1 MADNAE
7 SHQLTDSHWNRLIK
21 IIGAGKCILLLGPDV
36 ATDPSGDDPVSLS
49 QQLAQRLADQLP
61 ESPAGGLDTGDLAHV
76 AQAYRNLLR
85 KDRTDLESEV
95 EMFYEPYQGQRNP
108 IHDDLAALP
117 FKLCITT
124 TPDDFLGNALRT
136 RAKQPRTEYY
146 HFREGRPDRIGTSNA
161 EQPLVYQLFGSLT
174 DSSSLVLT
182 ETDLLDFLVNVI
194 AGTPELPPALISQFR
209 EHERETSFLFVG
221 FGFQRWY
228 LRVLLHLLRKQ
239 LPNSSARSLALED
252 GRFFANPEHEK
263 TTLFYHHAQALEFRQ
278 CSWRAFASELRRR
291 FEQKQAAPVGDLV
304 PEPPADAPT
313 VFLCHS
319 STDREAV
326 EAFAGRLRQKGLNTW
341 RDRDEL
347 RGGDDWDR
355 RLKHVIAKQ
364 VDYVLVMQSP
374 TFFSK
379 TESYFFKEI
388 NAAMERQTGLAV
400 GLTFVIPAFFLGEGE
415 YKLQELEM
423 LNYIDLRT
431 ADGLSRLVQ
440 DIQADQRKRRE
451 RAHAA

>member
-1 MADNAE
+1 MAFP
-7 SHQLTDSHWNRLIK
+7 TR
-21 IIGAGKCILLLGPDV
+21 CPDV
-36 ATDPSGDDPVSLS
+36 ATDPTGDDTVSLS
-49 QQLAQRLADQLP
+49 QQLAHRLAEQLT
-61 ESPAGGLDTGDLAHV
+61 ELPAEGLDTGDLAHV
-76 AQAYRNLLR
+76 AQAWRNVLR

-95 EMFYEPYQGQRNP
+95 EMFYEPSQGQRNP

-124 TPDDFLGNALRT
+124 TPDDFLRNALRA
-136 RAKQPRTEYY
+136 RGKHPRTEYY
-146 HFREGRPDRIGTSNA
+146 HFREGRPDQIGTPSA
-161 EQPLVYQLFGSLT
+161 EQPLVYQLFGSLA
-174 DSSSLVLT
+174 DSSSLVLS

-194 AGTPELPPALISQFR
+194 AGTPELPPALIGQFR

-239 LPNSSARSLALED
+239 LPNSPARSLALED
-252 GRFFANPEHEK
+252 GRFFANPEREK

-278 CSWRAFASELRRR
+278 CSWRAFAGELRRR
-291 FEQKQAAPVGDLV
+291 FEQKHGAPAENPLA
-304 PEPPADAPT
+304 EPPADAPT

-326 EAFAGRLRQKGLNTW
+326 AAFAARLRQKGLNTW

-355 RLKHVIAKQ
+355 RLKHVIDNQ
-364 VDYVLVMQSP
+364 VNYVLVMQSP
-374 TFFSK
+374 AFFSK
-379 TESYFFKEI
+379 TESYFYKEI
-388 NAAMERQTGLAV
+388 NAAKERQTRQAAGFA
-400 GLTFVIPAFFLGEGE
+400 FVIPAFFLGEGGR
-415 YKLQELEM
+415 KLPELET
-423 LNYIDLRT
+423 LNYIDLRSE
-431 ADGLSRLVQ
+431 DGLSRLVE
-440 DIQADQRKRRE
+440 DIKADQRKRQE